1 MSPKPTGGNQQRLVV
16 GRELALATDLL
27 VAENPTRG
35 LDVVATDFVH
45 RQMQDAVVAG
55 READGSA
62 AAVVLIS
69 TDLDEVLATM
79 REVPPGGHFL
89 GTAHTL
95 ANFQTA
101 FSMPEMMNSDNYEQW
116 LAEGALSAE
125 ERAVAKCRQ
134 MLDDYEEP
142 ALPDDVAAE
151 LEDFVARRD
160 AELPDT
166 VR

>member
-1 MSPKPTGGNQQRLVV
+1 MMYRLNS
-16 GRELALATDLL
+16 GPSFD
-27 VAENPTRG
+27 
-35 LDVVATDFVH
+35 
-45 RQMQDAVVAG
+45 
-55 READGSA
+55 
-62 AAVVLIS
+62 
-69 TDLDEVLATM
+69 DLDEVLATM